1 MLRFFMLQVERQAFL
16 RAIGPHEMRGL
27 AAHAIVVGA
36 REVAHAGALDLDHA
50 RAEIGQLPR
59 AERRGDRMLQ
69 RDDGN
74 AVQGS
79 HEYSPDQNERG
90 RPSTCS
96 ATYDRIR
103 LVEIGATWYRRVSRN
118 LRSASYSC
126 AKPKPPGNC
135 RQALAAS
142 HDASAAS
149 IFAMLACAPQG

>member
-1 MLRFFMLQVERQAFL
+1 MLRFFMLHVVCLVFFRVF
-16 RAIGPHEMRGL
+16 GPLVLCGL
-27 AAHAIVVGA
+27 VALAIVVGA

-118 LRSASYSC
+118 LRSTSYSC
-126 AKPKPPGNC
+126 AKPKPP
-135 RQALAAS
+135 
-142 HDASAAS
+142 
-149 IFAMLACAPQG
+149 